1 MASPGFLENPRGSA
15 MGLTASGID
24 PMVDLISFKR
34 HTRFLCHCWVDHLER
49 RVIRDISVS
58 RPTSLAS

>member
-1 MASPGFLENPRGSA
+1 

>member
-1 MASPGFLENPRGSA
+1 

-49 RVIRDISVS
+49 RVTRDISVS